1 VSGSESGFIEAPG
14 ARIYYEAEGAGTP
27 IVMIHA
33 GVAHLRMW
41 DEQVETWRDRHR
53 IIRYDTR
60 GWGRT
65 LVEDVPFSNI
75 ADVGVVMDHL
85 GVESAHLVG
94 LSRGGQ
100 IALDFTIANPDR
112 VRSLTWVASGIG
124 GFELD
129 DPRLVDVWPEMERVE
144 EARDWEKLVE
154 METRLWTDGPDQPPD
169 RVEPSVRRRMVEWNM
184 ENYIAEQ
191 PANQP
196 VRPDFVAAER
206 LADITVPVL
215 ALWGTLDEAAVPA
228 AGAKLAAEVPGARS
242 HVFEGVAHMVNLERP
257 EEFNRLVGEFVDE
270 VDAAQA
276 ADPSR

>member
-1 VSGSESGFIEAPG
+1 MSDRETGFVEAPG
-14 ARIYYEAEGAGTP
+14 ARLYYEAEGNGTP
-27 IVMIHA
+27 IVLIHA

-41 DEQVETWRDRHR
+41 DEQVEAWRERHR
-53 IIRYDTR
+53 VIRHDTR

-75 ADVGVVMDHL
+75 ADVAAVMDHA

-100 IALDFTIANPDR
+100 IALDFTIANPSR

-129 DPRLVDVWPEMERVE
+129 DPRLVDIWPEMERVE
-144 EARDWEKLVE
+144 EARDWERLVE
-154 METRLWTDGPDQPPD
+154 METRLWTDGPDQPVD
-169 RVEPSVRRRMVEWNM
+169 RVDPSVRARMVQWNM

-191 PANQP
+191 PANQHI
-196 VRPDFVAAER
+196 RPDFVAAEL
-206 LADITVPVL
+206 LAGIKVPVL

-228 AGAKLAAEVPGARS
+228 AGAKIAAEVAGARS

-257 EEFNRLVGEFVDE
+257 EEFNRLVGEFIDE
-270 VDAAQA
+270 VDAGEA
-276 ADPSR
+276 SR